1 MLKKQHEQKYKIDE
15 RNKSFDLLS
24 QNNKKQHFKEFN
36 KFTLF
41 LSKSSKD
48 NTKCKKSLWK
58 GLTNIYVQAKKH
70 LNVKNNSEKI
80 LQKPKIGCK

>member
-1 MLKKQHEQKYKIDE
+1 MKIP
-15 RNKSFDLLS
+15 NKEHHKIT

-58 GLTNIYVQAKKH
+58 GLKNIYVQAKKH

-80 LQKPKIGCK
+80 LQKPRV